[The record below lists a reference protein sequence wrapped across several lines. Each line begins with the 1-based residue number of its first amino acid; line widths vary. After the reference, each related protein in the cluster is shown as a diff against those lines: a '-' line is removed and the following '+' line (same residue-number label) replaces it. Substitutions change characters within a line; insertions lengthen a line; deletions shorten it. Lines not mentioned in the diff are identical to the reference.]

1 MRTIRCNE
9 TKKSSSL
16 TSFLPVSFVSMKSY
30 SRIAVTVVVTFAFVR
45 SGHSYLSNPL
55 LLSSTK
61 QKISVNQQQENWRS
75 TNILYDRLHM
85 ESSSAEIGQSKL
97 PEMKGGLERFVSL
110 AASYRVDVSS
120 GQSLETWSLTPIQK
134 VKGVTDNVAEGVQAK
149 RALHTQ
155 ELSPPLATLRCSRDG
170 DILVVDIDNSDIE
183 SSLVAALSRIMVQRL
198 ASRQVDATKEWTVSL
213 PTESSLVIDN
223 LVSEVGVLEL
233 FMSILDTTNV
243 EMIDMVDREGIP
255 LGSIPRQLVHMFN
268 LLHRGIG
275 MVVAK
280 DASIERS
287 GMKVLPALYVHRRTA
302 TKRIFPNLYDMF
314 VGGISV
320 TGEDAKTTAA
330 REAAEELGL
339 SRALTDPSALSDPLF
354 VCTVYTSYNRCVV
367 TVFCYTFDSSKDV
380 IEWQEEEVAWGAF
393 VPYSI
398 IVASARL
405 AIQRMVSLSGYWP
418 GESPYALVLENEY
431 PRQAGDEFDSID
443 WLTWDYVPDGLL
455 VWEAWL
461 KWQNSELD

>member
-1 MRTIRCNE
+1 
-9 TKKSSSL
+9 
-16 TSFLPVSFVSMKSY
+16 
-30 SRIAVTVVVTFAFVR
+30 
-45 SGHSYLSNPL
+45 
-55 LLSSTK
+55 
-61 QKISVNQQQENWRS
+61 
-75 TNILYDRLHM
+75 M
-85 ESSSAEIGQSKL
+85 ESSFTEIDQLEL
-97 PEMKGGLERFVSL
+97 PEMDDGLERFVSL
-110 AASYRVDVSS
+110 AASYRVDVLS

-149 RALHTQ
+149 RALHAH

-170 DILVVDIDNSDIE
+170 DTLVVDTDDSDVE

-198 ASRQVDATKEWTVSL
+198 ASRQDDTIKEWTVSL
-213 PTESSLVIDN
+213 PVESSFVINN
-223 LVSEVGVLEL
+223 LASETGVMEL
-233 FMSILDTTNV
+233 FMTTLDTSNV
-243 EMIDMVDREGIP
+243 EMVDMVDREGIP
-255 LGSIPRQLVHMFN
+255 LGSIPRPLVHTFN

-280 DASIERS
+280 DAWIDRS
-287 GMKVLPALYVHRRTA
+287 GMTVFPPLYVHRRAA

-314 VGGISV
+314 VGGISM
-320 TGEDAKTTAA
+320 TGEDAKTTAV

-339 SRALTDPSALSDPLF
+339 SRALTDPASLSDPLF
-354 VCTVYTSYNRCVV
+354 DCTVYTSYNRCVV
-367 TVFCYTFDSSKDV
+367 TVFCYRFDSSKDF
-380 IEWQEEEVAWGAF
+380 IQWQEEEVAWGAF

-418 GESPYALVLENEY
+418 GENPYALMLEKEY
-431 PRQAGDEFDSID
+431 PRQAGDEFHSVD

-461 KWQNSELD
+461 KWQNGLEDPN